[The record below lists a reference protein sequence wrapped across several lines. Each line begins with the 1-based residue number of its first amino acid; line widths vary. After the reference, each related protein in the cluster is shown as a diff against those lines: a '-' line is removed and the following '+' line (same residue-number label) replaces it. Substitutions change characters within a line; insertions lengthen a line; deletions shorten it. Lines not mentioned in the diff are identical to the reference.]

1 MSNKNYARRTVVKLY
16 FKGADISK
24 ELSKYLLSL
33 SFTDKEEDE
42 TDDIS
47 LSLDD
52 REGKWIKDWLNT
64 SKAVKTKTETVTTGG
79 GEIKVGAIVKFKGGP
94 VYISSMAAE
103 PTVNRGAST
112 CKCTIANHNAH
123 PYHLISQ
130 DGQRVYG
137 WCNASDVEGGQATTT
152 TKTTVIKEKKAF
164 KGTEIHAIV
173 IQKNPYSDGKDKV
186 LDCGKFEIDSV
197 SYQGPPQKLTIKATS
212 IPYSTKLRQEKK
224 SKTWENTNLK
234 NIAEKIGKGNSMK
247 VMYLSS
253 HNPSYK
259 RKEQVNTADIV
270 FLKKLCKNAGISLKV
285 TSKTIVLFDEADYEK
300 KSSVKKIK
308 AGKGNILSYSF
319 STKTADTSYSKC
331 HVSYTD
337 PNTKKTT
344 VPHGNTNYGKDYYHP
359 YERGTMPQG
368 ESQRTLTG
376 SGQPTWYHNHDM
388 SGIADINGNLWE
400 WTGGLRLMD
409 GEIQIIPYGN
419 SMKLDC
425 DMSAES
431 TLWKAIKPDGTL
443 VEPGTA
449 GTLKLDQASA
459 SAGIR
464 VNTKVE
470 FPTSGDTYRNIAF
483 KSLGA
488 ASGVTIPKL
497 LIALGLYPDSGVTGY
512 GNDQIWMRC
521 HGERLPVRGSA
532 FDNTSSSG
540 PSALC
545 LHCPRS
551 SSYGIIGFRSAFVE

>member
-308 AGKGNILSYSF
+308 A
-319 STKTADTSYSKC
+319 
-331 HVSYTD
+331 VSYTHLTL
-337 PNTKKTT
+337 PTT
-344 VPHGNTNYGKDYYHP
+344 
-359 YERGTMPQG
+359 
-368 ESQRTLTG
+368 
-376 SGQPTWYHNHDM
+376 
-388 SGIADINGNLWE
+388 
-400 WTGGLRLMD
+400 
-409 GEIQIIPYGN
+409 
-419 SMKLDC
+419 
-425 DMSAES
+425 
-431 TLWKAIKPDGTL
+431 
-443 VEPGTA
+443 
-449 GTLKLDQASA
+449 
-459 SAGIR
+459 
-464 VNTKVE
+464 
-470 FPTSGDTYRNIAF
+470 
-483 KSLGA
+483 
-488 ASGVTIPKL
+488 
-497 LIALGLYPDSGVTGY
+497 
-512 GNDQIWMRC
+512 
-521 HGERLPVRGSA
+521 
-532 FDNTSSSG
+532 
-540 PSALC
+540 
-545 LHCPRS
+545 
-551 SSYGIIGFRSAFVE
+551 